1 MSSNQIGQGRRPFR
15 PSGQAPYGS
24 PRAFLRFLEEA
35 GRWGWPERLDEGFLE
50 RAGLRGGSLWEL
62 RVALRFLGLM
72 DEWEDR
78 RGERYS
84 IVFLPE
90 AGRRRALAEAV
101 RQSYAPLWQALDV
114 TRASREELVEAF
126 RRIYSPE
133 LAERQARF
141 FIGLCQAAGIS
152 LAARLRPRR
161 ERRRPQA
168 KAPPVAPP
176 AAREREEPAPPAGEG
191 RERPRGE
198 EPMRAPQPS
207 PATVDG
213 EARAPLDW
221 RGRYLEVLLRRLE
234 RADPR
239 EAYDLESR
247 IESLIGVETGR
258 KTGLWSALLRLL
270 GVIKPPPR

>member
-1 MSSNQIGQGRRPFR
+1 M
-15 PSGQAPYGS
+15 
-24 PRAFLRFLEEA
+24 LRFLEEA

-50 RAGLRGGSLWEL
+50 RTGLRGGSLWEL

-78 RGERYS
+78 RGKRYP

-101 RQSYAPLWQALDV
+101 RQSYVPLWQTLDV

-141 FIGLCQAAGIS
+141 FMGLCQAAGIP

-161 ERRRPQA
+161 ERRRPAEA

-176 AAREREEPAPPAGEG
+176 SARGREESVPPVGER

-198 EPMRAPQPS
+198 EAIQAPQPS
-207 PATVDG
+207 AATVDG
-213 EARAPLDW
+213 EVRAPLDW

-270 GVIKPPPR
+270 GVFTRR